1 MQGRRNDAPDHA
13 EELTTERGRILQ
25 PVQTCQGRTQQE
37 VLCTELYHVSA
48 NPALGGDVNHIRRV
62 TYSKW
67 RHRRSTVSSSGQ
79 LCLRCS
85 RRVKGQNHVCEA
97 CMKREPSSS
106 ALESTASAAAHLAD
120 SPVRKPDDEVET
132 WPRVP
137 VPGGR
142 RYIGHCTAGLHRH
155 RLTLGRSCQVPVAA

>member
-1 MQGRRNDAPDHA
+1 
-13 EELTTERGRILQ
+13 
-25 PVQTCQGRTQQE
+25 
-37 VLCTELYHVSA
+37 
-48 NPALGGDVNHIRRV
+48 
-62 TYSKW
+62 
-67 RHRRSTVSSSGQ
+67 
-79 LCLRCS
+79 
-85 RRVKGQNHVCEA
+85 
-97 CMKREPSSS
+97 MKRQPSSS

-155 RLTLGRSCQVPVAA
+155 RLTLGRSCQVPDAA